1 MKVEAKKYNNQE
13 SILGVAQTNYV
24 VLNTLN

>member
-13 SILGVAQTNYV
+13 SILGVTQTNYV